1 MSYAYTTALEPVTYS
16 CGHTMNRDFS
26 DWPKAGREKY
36 IANAKRRVC
45 LDCALGRKAQT
56 ETKKDTETKEN
67 TMDNKNLTDDKIKA
81 IWKNFKKEYKAE
93 TGWSGVAYM
102 NAAQLAKRTATIR
115 IYWTCK
121 KETAQDRSDAHD
133 VYEKDMARES
143 VKKVVKALGAT
154 ATFEYSGSGFQY
166 GGPVAKIRLHF

>member
-1 MSYAYTTALEPVTYS
+1 MRNEIQLGKVTYS

-56 ETKKDTETKEN
+56 ETKKSTEAKEN
-67 TMDNKNLTDDKIKA
+67 TVNNRNLTDDQIKA

-93 TGWSGVAYM
+93 TGWTGVAYM
-102 NAAQLAKRTATIR
+102 NAAQLAKRTATIT
-115 IYWTCK
+115 IYYTCK
-121 KETAQDRSDAHD
+121 KETAQDRSKAHN
-133 VYEKDMARES
+133 VYEKRMATES
-143 VKKVVKALGAT
+143 VKNVLQALNAT
-154 ATFEYSGSGFQY
+154 ATFEYRGSGFQY

>member
-1 MSYAYTTALEPVTYS
+1 MNNAATTKLEPVTYS
-16 CGHTMNRDFS
+16 CGHTINRDFS
-26 DWPKAGREKY
+26 GWPKAYREKY
-36 IANAKRRVC
+36 IADTKRRKC
-45 LDCALGRKAQT
+45 LECALGRKAQ
-56 ETKKDTETKEN
+56 TETKEN
-67 TMDNKNLTDDKIKA
+67 TMDNKNLTDEQIKA

-102 NAAQLAKRTATIR
+102 NATQLAKRTATIR

-133 VYEKDMARES
+133 VYEKDMSRES
-143 VKKVVKALGAT
+143 VKKVIEALGAT
-154 ATFEYSGSGFQY
+154 AEFEYSGSGFQY